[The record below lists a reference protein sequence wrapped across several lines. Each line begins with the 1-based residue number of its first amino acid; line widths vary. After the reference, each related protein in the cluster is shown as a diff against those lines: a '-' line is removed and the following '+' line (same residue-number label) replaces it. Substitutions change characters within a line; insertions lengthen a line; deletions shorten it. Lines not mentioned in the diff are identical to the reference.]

1 MLIIFGTYEAIH
13 SYQGFPCMMNT
24 IPTISSPTQC
34 PSLKPEVNFLPSH
47 KKKEMIIFTL
57 FFLSLGKRLALMF
70 LE

>member
-24 IPTISSPTQC
+24 IPTISSPTRL
-34 PSLKPEVNFLPSH
+34 SLKEVNFLPSH